1 VSNWYPL
8 MLKVEG
14 RKCVVIGGGPVAERK
29 IAGLLQANA
38 AVYIVSP
45 TITPALQEWAEHG
58 QLHWEQREAEERD
71 LQDAILVFA
80 VTDQPNVNRWVL
92 QTAGERGIPVNVAD
106 DGESG
111 DFIVPA
117 VIRQGDLVLTASA
130 SGAGPA
136 LTSRIIQELA
146 ERYGSEYK
154 HNVELLRAIR
164 HVVKA
169 EVVDLSERREL
180 LQAAVTEDAL
190 MEWRSVTWLS
200 DKDKLLAR
208 LRQRVDDTKG

>member
-1 VSNWYPL
+1 MSDWYPM

-14 RKCVVIGGGPVAERK
+14 RKCVVFGGGPVAQRK

-45 TITPALQEWAEHG
+45 TVTPALRQWAEDG
-58 QLHWEQREAEERD
+58 QLYWEQREAEESD
-71 LQDAILVFA
+71 LQNAMLVFA
-80 VTDQPNVNRWVL
+80 ATDQPNVNRWVL
-92 QTAGERGIPVNVAD
+92 YAAGERGIPVNVAD

-111 DFIVPA
+111 DFILPA
-117 VIRQGDLVLTASA
+117 VVRQGGLVLTASA

-136 LTSRIIQELA
+136 LTTRIIRELA

-154 HNVELLRAIR
+154 QNVELLRAIR

-169 EVVDLSERREL
+169 EVVDMAERREL

-190 MEWRSVTWLS
+190 KEWRSVPWLS

-208 LRQRVDDTKG
+208 LRQRVDDMKG